1 MASPRAEPASR
12 HSARISCRRII
23 RGAQRRHL
31 LLRVSRRPRRA
42 DSLNK
47 HVSNRVHSVITF
59 EESAGD
65 NRRWSGA
72 IWLIMALLDDD
83 SGSWRVG
90 VLFSQSGVT
99 STIERT
105 QLNATLLAI
114 EEINAS
120 GGVLGRPIEPV
131 MYDPASDPKKFRAF
145 AERLFQVDRIRL
157 LFGCYM
163 SSTRKAVLPVV
174 EAHRGLLFYPTLY
187 EGFEYSRHCIYT
199 GAAPNQNSL
208 QLAKFLLSAF
218 GNRFLFVGSN
228 YVYPYESNR
237 VMGDFV
243 AQGKGKVLDEIYVPL
258 YPGPKDFD
266 KVIARIKKTSPDVIF
281 STVVGTGTS
290 TLYRAYRAA
299 GFDPARMPIA
309 SLTTNEAE
317 VAEMGAEAAEGHITA
332 APFFETLSSSAARR
346 FVTSF
351 KEKYGPDAPVTA
363 GAEASYFQLH
373 LAMRAVAK
381 CGSDDPEQVLVNLR
395 DAEFDAPQG
404 RVRIDPENNHTYLWP
419 RIARLDRNGRFQT
432 VWNPGVRVK
441 PDPYCVVQS
450 LDDWSV
456 DDLQLLHP

>member
-1 MASPRAEPASR
+1 
-12 HSARISCRRII
+12 
-23 RGAQRRHL
+23 
-31 LLRVSRRPRRA
+31 
-42 DSLNK
+42 
-47 HVSNRVHSVITF
+47 
-59 EESAGD
+59 
-65 NRRWSGA
+65 
-72 IWLIMALLDDD
+72 MALLEENT
-83 SGSWRVG
+83 GSWRVG
-90 VLFSQSGVT
+90 VLFSQTGVT

-114 EEINAS
+114 EEINAN
-120 GGVLGRPIEPV
+120 GGVLGRPVEPV
-131 MYDPASDPKKFRAF
+131 MYDPASDHKKFRAF

-174 EAHRGLLFYPTLY
+174 ETHRGLLFYPTLY

-208 QLAKFLLSAF
+208 QLAKFLLSAY

-258 YPGPKDFD
+258 HPADKDFD
-266 KVIARIKKTSPDVIF
+266 KVITRIKKTSPDVIF

-299 GFDPARMPIA
+299 GFDPTRMPIA

-332 APFFETLSSSAARR
+332 APFFETLSSPAARR

-363 GAEASYFQLH
+363 SAEASYFQLH
-373 LAMRAVAK
+373 IAMRAVAK
-381 CGSDDPEQVLVNLR
+381 CGSDDPEQVLTNLR

>member
-1 MASPRAEPASR
+1 
-12 HSARISCRRII
+12 
-23 RGAQRRHL
+23 
-31 LLRVSRRPRRA
+31 
-42 DSLNK
+42 
-47 HVSNRVHSVITF
+47 
-59 EESAGD
+59 
-65 NRRWSGA
+65 
-72 IWLIMALLDDD
+72 MALLEDNT
-83 SGSWRVG
+83 GSWRVG
-90 VLFSQSGVT
+90 VLFSRTGVT
-99 STIERT
+99 SAIERT

-114 EEINAS
+114 EEINAN

-131 MYDPASDPKKFRAF
+131 MYDPVSDPKKFRSF

-258 YPGPKDFD
+258 HPDNRDFD
-266 KVIARIKKTSPDVIF
+266 KVIGRIKKTSPDVIF
-281 STVVGTGTS
+281 STVVGAGTS

-309 SLTTNEAE
+309 SLTTSEAE
-317 VAEMGAEAAEGHITA
+317 VAEMGPEAAEGHITA
-332 APFFETLSSSAARR
+332 APFFETLSSPAARR

-351 KEKYGPDAPVTA
+351 KEKYGIDAPVTA
-363 GAEASYFQLH
+363 CAEAAYFQLH

-381 CGSDDPEQVLVNLR
+381 CGSDDPEQVLTNLR

-441 PDPYCVVQS
+441 PDPYCIVQS

-456 DDLQLLHP
+456 DDLHLLHP

>member
-1 MASPRAEPASR
+1 
-12 HSARISCRRII
+12 
-23 RGAQRRHL
+23 
-31 LLRVSRRPRRA
+31 
-42 DSLNK
+42 
-47 HVSNRVHSVITF
+47 
-59 EESAGD
+59 
-65 NRRWSGA
+65 
-72 IWLIMALLDDD
+72 MALLEDNT
-83 SGSWRVG
+83 GTWRVG
-90 VLFSQSGVT
+90 VLFSQTGVT
-99 STIERT
+99 SGIERT
-105 QLNATLLAI
+105 QTNATLLAI

-131 MYDPASDPKKFRAF
+131 MYDPASDPKKFRSH
-145 AERLFQVDRIRL
+145 AERLFQVDRIKL

-163 SSTRKAVLPVV
+163 SSTRKAVLPVA

-208 QLAKFLLSAF
+208 QLAKFLLSAY

-243 AQGKGKVLDEIYVPL
+243 AQGKGKVLDEIYIPL
-258 YPGPKDFD
+258 YPAEKDFD
-266 KVIARIKKTSPDVIF
+266 KVINRIKKTSPDVIF
-281 STVVGTGTS
+281 STVVGAGTS
-290 TLYRAYRAA
+290 TLYRAYRTA
-299 GFDPARMPIA
+299 GFDPTKMPIA
-309 SLTTNEAE
+309 SLTTSEAE

-332 APFFETLSSSAARR
+332 APFFETLSSPAARR

-351 KEKYGPDAPVTA
+351 KEKYGAEAPVTA
-363 GAEASYFQLH
+363 GAEAAYFQLH

-381 CGSDDPEQVLVNLR
+381 CGSDDPEQVLANLR
-395 DAEFDAPQG
+395 DAECDAPQG

-441 PDPYCVVQS
+441 PDPYCIVQS